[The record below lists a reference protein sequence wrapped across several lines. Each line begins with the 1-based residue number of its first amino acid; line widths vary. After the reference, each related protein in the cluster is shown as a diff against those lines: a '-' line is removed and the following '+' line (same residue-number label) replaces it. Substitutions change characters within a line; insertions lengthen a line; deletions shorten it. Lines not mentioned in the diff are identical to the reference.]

1 LTHLIDQRC
10 CDSRPPTQPSLAAV
24 IVSSLALGWAC
35 LVPAPAVRAQIVY
48 ANPIPNEVKTSPNAI
63 TAGQLAL
70 ISSYVDAEI
79 ANLKTGKLE
88 NEKAARKALEDGAM
102 SAGDTHASGSY
113 LAAYASVLDQKLAPL
128 ASANQPL
135 PVRLN
140 AAIALAHVAA
150 RANNGL
156 LRNSAIAFTLDNS
169 EPVAL
174 WGVKAG
180 RYLVPRLLDTGQSA
194 PLDTAIINAVARFKN
209 DSSIVED
216 AYEGFTS
223 DLIVA
228 GPASAEAPPATRA
241 PLAIDP
247 LVKLME
253 MRAALYA
260 AAVTAPAVG
269 DGPDL
274 PAEPQA
280 DNRGFSFIS
289 QPDVWRAAKP
299 DQRARMCRAGTQL
312 IDQIIPLVD
321 PTPARTPN
329 VDPPELLRR
338 DDLIAVIN
346 QAGSAYKVIGTLTN
360 EGAGGPIA
368 TAADMLTA
376 AKVNAQTPG
385 TTIKEGLSALEAA
398 LTAANLLGPAKPLP
412 ALPAKPVAPVR
423 VLPTTVP
430 TRAGTT
436 APASR
441 PAGTPTASG
450 APVGGAR

>member
-1 LTHLIDQRC
+1 
-10 CDSRPPTQPSLAAV
+10 LALLV
-24 IVSSLALGWAC
+24 VSSLALGWAC
-35 LVPAPAVRAQIVY
+35 LVPASAVRAQIVHGT
-48 ANPIPNEVKTSPNAI
+48 PIPNEIKTSPNAI
-63 TAGQLAL
+63 TPGQLAL

-79 ANLKTGKLE
+79 ANLKSGRAE
-88 NEKAARKALEDGAM
+88 NEKAARKALEDGATT
-102 SAGDTHASGSY
+102 AGDTRPTGQY
-113 LAAYASVLDQKLAPL
+113 LASYASVLDQRLVQL
-128 ASANQPL
+128 ESANQPL
-135 PVRLN
+135 PIRLN
-140 AAIALAHVAA
+140 AAIATARVAA
-150 RANNGL
+150 RTNNGL
-156 LRNSAIAFTLDNS
+156 LRNSAIAFTLDSS

-174 WGVKAG
+174 WGVKAA
-180 RYLVPRLLDTGQSA
+180 RYIVPRLLDVGQSG
-194 PLDTAIINAVARFKN
+194 PLDAAIVNAVARFKSDN
-209 DSSIVED
+209 AIVED
-216 AYEGFTS
+216 AYEDFTS
-223 DLIVA
+223 DLVVV
-228 GPASAEAPPATRA
+228 GPASAEAPPATRG

-280 DNRGFSFIS
+280 DNRAFSFIS
-289 QPDVWRAAKP
+289 LPDLWKATKP
-299 DQRARMCRAGTQL
+299 DQRGRMCRAGLQL

-321 PTPARTPN
+321 PTPARVPN

-346 QAGSAYKVIGTLTN
+346 QAGSAFKVIGSLTN
-360 EGAGGPIA
+360 EGPGGPIA
-368 TAADMLTA
+368 TAADLLTA

-385 TTIKEGLSALEAA
+385 TNIKDALSALEAA
-398 LTAANLLGPAKPLP
+398 LTAANLLGPVKPLP
-412 ALPAKPVAPVR
+412 VLPTKTVVPVPVAP
-423 VLPTTVP
+423 TTAP

-436 APASR
+436 SPATR